1 MTQETNDIV
10 PELLQEIQDEF
21 DKLSKQDIDIQR
33 ILGVIASG
41 KGTYEDVNEYAIRLG
56 EILSKVYSNKIT
68 KELLPDGKMYYNI
81 AKRTIEPTMLKNFEL
96 ISDASLKVQ
105 SSLNKAAKINLKPI
119 SPQLNQFKV
128 DSIINK
134 VTSNQFE
141 KVAFILQDP
150 IIHFSQEIVDDSIK
164 RNAEFHS
171 QTGLHPK
178 ITRKVRGG
186 CCEWCMNL
194 AGTYSYPEDIPDDI
208 YRRHDRCRCEVL
220 YDPGEGK
227 QVQNV
232 HTKSWENK
240 KEEIEKRI
248 SFSNGPQL
256 EHCEGIMSD
265 WMKSF
270 DKDSIG
276 VEVSDFYEHSG
287 KKYFVDGINVVQDHT
302 DRELQVANIISN
314 KFGKKVV
321 LVPRVNNPDGI
332 STPDYLIGKEKF
344 DSKEIRGSGKNTID
358 SAIKNKKEQSENFI
372 LDISER
378 SGLSTSDV
386 FMQVDKLYGSK
397 HRKWVDKIMII
408 KDDKVIELLERK

>member
-1 MTQETNDIV
+1 MTQGINDVV

-21 DKLSKQDIDIQR
+21 DALCKQDIEIQR
-33 ILGVIASG
+33 ILGIIANG

-68 KELLPDGKMYYNI
+68 KEILPDGRMYYNI

-119 SPQLNQFKV
+119 PPQLNQFKV

-141 KVAFILQDP
+141 KAAFILQDP
-150 IIHFSQEIVDDSIK
+150 IVHFSQEIVDDSIK

-256 EHCEGIMSD
+256 EHCESIMSD
-265 WMKSF
+265 WMKEF
-270 DKDSIG
+270 DKDNIG
-276 VEVSDFYEHSG
+276 VELSDYYVHG
-287 KKYFVDGINVVQDHT
+287 DTKYVVDGINVVQDHSK
-302 DRELQVANIISN
+302 RELEVANIISN
-314 KFGKKVV
+314 KFGKKVA
-321 LVPRVNNPDGI
+321 LVPRVNKPEGI
-332 STPDYLIGKEKF
+332 STPDYLIGGYKF

-358 SAIKNKKEQSENFI
+358 SAVKDKKKQSENFI
-372 LDISER
+372 FDITKHS
-378 SGLSTSDV
+378 SLSIEDIYSQIDR
-386 FMQVDKLYGSK
+386 MYKNSY
-397 HRKWVDKIMII
+397 RKWVNRIMLVEG
-408 KDDKVIELLERK
+408 DKVIELLRRK

>member
-21 DKLSKQDIDIQR
+21 DKLSKQDIEIQR

-68 KELLPDGKMYYNI
+68 KEILPDGKMYYNI

-119 SPQLNQFKV
+119 PPQLNQFKV
-128 DSIINK
+128 DSIINT

-141 KVAFILQDP
+141 KVASILQDP
-150 IIHFSQEIVDDSIK
+150 IVHFSQEIVDDSIK

-171 QTGLHPK
+171 QSGLHPK

-186 CCEWCMNL
+186 CCEWCMTL

-208 YRRHDRCRCEVL
+208 YRRHDRCRCEVM

-232 HTKSWENK
+232 HTKSWENR
-240 KEEIEKRI
+240 EEDIQRRIEFSTSKVSKYAEDVTAEYFGTAKPGEGSI
-248 SFSNGPQL
+248 SYDNGYDVSS
-256 EHCEGIMSD
+256 H
-265 WMKSF
+265 KH
-270 DKDSIG
+270 
-276 VEVSDFYEHSG
+276 EV
-287 KKYFVDGINVVQDHT
+287 QM
-302 DRELQVANIISN
+302 ANFLFE
-314 KFGKKVV
+314 KFGGDLKLLKERNIKDVK
-321 LVPRVNNPDGI
+321 
-332 STPDYLIGKEKF
+332 TPDYVWN
-344 DSKEIRGSGKNTID
+344 SKYWDLKNVSSGKAAYSAVRHGIKQIID
-358 SAIKNKKEQSENFI
+358 NPGGLI
-372 LDISER
+372 LDYRNTDKNNLQLIIN
-378 SGLSTSDV
+378 
-386 FMQVDKLYGSK
+386 QVDDRMQRTKVEN
-397 HRKWVDKIMII
+397 VDIMII
-408 KDDKVIELLERK
+408 LENNKIKIYRYKKE

>member
-21 DKLSKQDIDIQR
+21 DKLSKQDIEIQR

-68 KELLPDGKMYYNI
+68 KEILPDGKMYYNI

-119 SPQLNQFKV
+119 PPQLNQFKV
-128 DSIINK
+128 DSIINT

-141 KVAFILQDP
+141 KVASILQDP
-150 IIHFSQEIVDDSIK
+150 IVHFSQEIVDDSIK

-171 QTGLHPK
+171 QSGLHPK

-186 CCEWCMNL
+186 CCEWCMTL

-208 YRRHDRCRCEVL
+208 YRRHDRCRCEVM

-232 HTKSWENK
+232 HTKSWENR
-240 KEEIEKRI
+240 EEDIQRRIEFSTSKVSKYAEDVTAEYFGTAKPGEGSI
-248 SFSNGPQL
+248 SYDNGYDVSS
-256 EHCEGIMSD
+256 H
-265 WMKSF
+265 KH
-270 DKDSIG
+270 
-276 VEVSDFYEHSG
+276 EV
-287 KKYFVDGINVVQDHT
+287 QM
-302 DRELQVANIISN
+302 ANFLFE
-314 KFGKKVV
+314 KFGGDLKLLKERNIKDVK
-321 LVPRVNNPDGI
+321 
-332 STPDYLIGKEKF
+332 TPDYVWNSKYWDLKNVSSEKAAY
-344 DSKEIRGSGKNTID
+344 SAVRHGIKQIID
-358 SAIKNKKEQSENFI
+358 NPGGLI
-372 LDISER
+372 LDYRNTDKNNLQLIIN
-378 SGLSTSDV
+378 
-386 FMQVDKLYGSK
+386 QVDDRMQRTKVEN
-397 HRKWVDKIMII
+397 VDIMII
-408 KDDKVIELLERK
+408 LENNKIKIYRYKKE